1 MDKRTISKY
10 GWIIIAIIAIVAVIA
25 IAIPVAELVKGG
37 TSNSVDK
44 YYESETNTPGNGDI
58 NINRPSSEKYIIT
71 YIPNCDDIVIPN
83 DEYSEENPVVL
94 PKPTRDHYWFEGW
107 YENSD
112 LSGDPVTTTRGSS
125 GDKTYYGKWKPKK
138 YTITYNTGTDDIVIP
153 NGSYDV
159 ENPVILPVPEREGYD
174 FEGWYEDPS
183 FPGEPIE
190 STEGSEGD
198 KEYYAKWKA
207 HTYTVVYN
215 SNGGSGTMANSTFTY
230 DTAAA
235 LRNNT
240 FTKTGYTFAGWAT
253 SATGGVI
260 YTNGQFVKNLTS
272 INGGTVTLYAKW
284 KVNTYTVK
292 YDGNGNTGGSTASSS
307 HTYDE
312 AKALTTNG
320 YTKTG
325 YTFAGWNTKADG
337 TGTSYADKTSIKN
350 LTATNGAT
358 VTLYAVWVTNPIIV
372 TSEGY
377 TGTYDGNAH
386 SMKVIVNSPSGTT
399 VTYSTS
405 LNGTYSTTNPT
416 YTNAGT
422 YTVYYKVAKAG
433 YTTVTGSEV
442 VQINKAPGW
451 VTLSGSSGTITYP
464 NDGSFTVKSYHGGA
478 LSVTTSNNSVA
489 TATISG
495 TKVTVK
501 SGTTADT
508 ATITVTSAATTNYT
522 AASATYKVTVK
533 SGTLSVTANGYTG
546 TYDGKAH
553 SISVNC
559 SGATI
564 TYATS
569 KNGIYNSVNPTYTN
583 AGTYTVYYKVTK
595 AGYETITGSEVVQ
608 INKAAGKVTLSSSTG
623 SLTYPATDTFT
634 VTENI
639 SGGELSLTISNNKI
653 VTATINGTIVITKSN
668 TTAGTTTITVTSAET
683 DNYYSAS
690 ATYTIAVKSGTLN
703 VTANGY
709 TGVYDGKSHGI
720 TVTAPDGAT
729 ITYTAV
735 ENGTYSS
742 TNPTYTNAGT
752 YTVYYKVVKSGYETV
767 LGSKTVKISKAPG
780 KVTLSSS
787 NGSFTYPA
795 SGTINVTENI
805 SGGDLSVK
813 SSNSS
818 IATAT
823 INGTVVTI
831 KSGSTAGTA
840 TITVTSAE
848 TTNYYS
854 ASATYSVA
862 VRSGGLNVSATG
874 YTGTYDGNA
883 HSITVTAPT
892 GATITYST
900 TENGTYNET
909 NPSYTN
915 AGTYTVYYKV
925 AKAGY
930 TTVTG
935 SEVVQINKA
944 PGWVTLSGSSGT
956 ITYPN
961 DGSFTVESYH
971 GGALSVTTSS
981 NSVATATISGTKVT
995 VKSGTTANTATIT
1008 VTSAETTNYTAA
1020 SATYKVTVK
1029 SGTLNVTANGY
1040 TGTYDGKAH
1049 GITVTA
1055 PSGTAITYSTAENG
1069 TYSSTNPAYTNAGTY
1084 TVYYKVTKAGYTT
1097 VTGSKVVQINKAP
1110 GWITLSSATG
1120 TITYPNSGSFT
1131 VTDSHGGTLSAKTSN
1146 GNIASDSISG
1156 TTVTVKSGT
1165 TAGKATITVT
1175 SAETTNYTA
1184 ASATYEVTVKSG
1196 TLNVTASGYDND
1208 YDGKAHGITV
1218 TAPSGASITYST
1230 AENGTYSSTNPT
1242 YTDSGNYTVYYK
1254 VSKAGYT
1261 SVSGSAVVK
1270 IAKIPGKVTL
1280 SSYSGEVKYPTPTTF
1295 TITEN
1300 ISGGEITIGGY
1311 DGNKAEV
1318 SRSGMTVTIEAGKV
1332 LGTTTIVVISAETQN
1347 YYSASAEY
1355 KVTNTGIKP
1364 TAYAVYS
1371 ADDNSLRFYLT
1382 PDTIIEGGVYNSK
1395 TSTAVYTGFETANYT
1410 DASEVPWYEY
1420 REIIQSVEDADTTYG
1435 KIAPKSMAYWFYGFK
1450 NCVSF
1455 RLEDFNTSNVTSMK
1469 YTFAYAL
1476 ETSTW
1481 WPYFYVSTWD
1491 TSSVTDMTGM
1501 FYHAFSGFSAMGG
1514 STQLEA
1520 NIGNWDTS
1528 NVTNMTN
1535 MFRYACSTGGWISS
1549 FEISNWDVSSVT
1561 SMDYMFEGTY
1571 TNNSNAFTLDLS
1583 SWNVQSLTST
1593 RHMFYEAGKKAGS
1606 LELNVSTWE
1615 MPNVTS
1621 LDAMFGNAGYSV
1633 SGNISIN
1640 ASNWN
1645 TSGAT
1650 SMSEMFYYMGYD
1662 ATGDI
1667 SINVSNM
1674 NTSNVTN
1681 MSKVFGYAGC
1691 NSTGSFSISGLNT
1704 WNTSNVKNFS
1714 AFLRNSGVAS
1724 KSWSVGSLAN
1734 WDTSKVTN
1742 MSWMF
1747 YYSGFSTTTTWT
1759 VGDISNWDVSQVT
1772 TTERMFSEAGHDA
1785 RTWTVG
1791 LLADWDVSSVTDM
1804 SYMFHAAGYNARRF
1818 EIDVTKWNVSNVEN
1832 FESTFRA
1839 TGYGKNADT
1848 IEYFSIGDLST
1859 KEIVLENGDSYIAWD
1874 VSMAT
1879 NMTRMFRYVG
1889 YTYVDSS
1896 TTKWGVGDISNWD
1909 VSSVELMDEMFME
1922 ARDYQNYTLNLSNW
1936 DVSSVTSHV
1945 NFEYEVESKIIEPNW

>member
-107 YENSD
+107 YEDPSF
-112 LSGDPVTTTRGSS
+112 SGEPVTTTQGSS

-230 DTAAA
+230 DIAAA

-260 YTNGQFVKNLTS
+260 YTNGQSVKNLTS

-422 YTVYYKVAKAG
+422 YTVYYKV
-433 YTTVTGSEV
+433 
-442 VQINKAPGW
+442 
-451 VTLSGSSGTITYP
+451 
-464 NDGSFTVKSYHGGA
+464 
-478 LSVTTSNNSVA
+478 
-489 TATISG
+489 
-495 TKVTVK
+495 
-501 SGTTADT
+501 
-508 ATITVTSAATTNYT
+508 
-522 AASATYKVTVK
+522 
-533 SGTLSVTANGYTG
+533 
-546 TYDGKAH
+546 
-553 SISVNC
+553 
-559 SGATI
+559 
-564 TYATS
+564 
-569 KNGIYNSVNPTYTN
+569 
-583 AGTYTVYYKVTK
+583 TK

-653 VTATINGTIVITKSN
+653 VTATINGTIVTTKSN

-995 VKSGTTANTATIT
+995 IKSGTTANTATIT

-1029 SGTLNVTANGY
+1029 SGILNVTANGY

-1395 TSTAVYTGFETANYT
+1395 TSTAVYTGFDTANYA

-1450 NCVSF
+1450 KCVSF

-1491 TSSVTDMTGM
+1491 TSNVTDMTGM

-1535 MFRYACSTGGWISS
+1535 MFRDACSTGGWISS
-1549 FEISNWDVSSVT
+1549 FEISDWDVSSVT
-1561 SMDYMFEGTY
+1561 NMDDMFRGTY
-1571 TNNSNAFTLDLS
+1571 KNNSNAFTLDLS
-1583 SWNVQSLTST
+1583 SWNVQNLTSA
-1593 RHMFYEAGKKAGS
+1593 RRMFYEAGKKASS
-1606 LELNVSTWE
+1606 LELNVSTWN
-1615 MPNVTS
+1615 MPNVTI
-1621 LDAMFGNAGYSV
+1621 LDAMFESAGYSV

-1674 NTSNVTN
+1674 NTSNVTD
-1681 MSKVFGYAGC
+1681 MSKVFGYAGR

-1704 WNTSNVKNFS
+1704 WNTSNVWNFS
-1714 AFLRNSGVAS
+1714 AFLRDSGVAS

-1734 WDTSKVTN
+1734 WDTSKAED

-1896 TTKWGVGDISNWD
+1896 TIKWGIGDISNWD